1 VIVGNGIAN
10 GTFMIV
16 PNRWGHEGAL
26 NFYGSSFI
34 SDPYGRVLASASRDQ
49 DEVLVVDLD
58 LDQRRDWLDLFPFL
72 ATRRPDTYQALLKPG
87 VNHRTDSGDGI
98 DGGIAGV
105 QQNSLE
111 DLQ

>member
-1 VIVGNGIAN
+1 
-10 GTFMIV
+10 MIV
-16 PNRWGHEGAL
+16 PNRWGNEGAL

-34 SDPYGRVLASASRDQ
+34 SDPYGRVLASASRDE
-49 DEVLVVDLD
+49 DEVLIADLD

-72 ATRRPDTYQALLKPG
+72 ATRRPDTYEVLVKPV
-87 VNHRTDSGDGI
+87 VNERTDSGDGI

-105 QQNSLE
+105 NQNTTE